1 MYGWRGLDHF
11 RIKQETV
18 PLSAELLKP
27 HKVKKK
33 LFFHIKLA
41 LILNEHPT
49 RYRFLPGETN
59 KILGEVLHLFLHSQ
73 GEMKKV

>member
-1 MYGWRGLDHF
+1 LEGWTISLLNR
-11 RIKQETV
+11 KTV
-18 PLSAELLKP
+18 PLSPEMLKP
-27 HKVKKK
+27 HKIKQK

-49 RYRFLPGETN
+49 RYSFLPGETN
-59 KILGEVLHLFLHSQ
+59 KILGEVLHPFLHLH